1 MYAAFA
7 SCVRHL
13 FLATCFRQEQS
24 KSKVSAT
31 MTAQLPGAQDTSR
44 SRQYPHIGPEPLH
57 LSRNEIDELYN
68 LCADL
73 FASLDELSITY
84 TIVAGTLLGAVRQQ
98 SILFNDDDVDIA
110 IIDETDEYERMQRL
124 LPDMLTQKARERNLA
139 ETAEAKGTAGRTKP
153 KASAKYL
160 FKKRPWPGCDRVKS
174 SLQSRV
180 WVDIFVMKRY
190 DALDDILRVVSTKEN
205 GQDQPRD
212 YVDGITDALS
222 ACGAAFPLYHFDNRK
237 AIELW
242 PREYL
247 LPDELSPMSRSYNFG
262 PLMDVAGPAK
272 PVPALFRWFG
282 DDCFT
287 HYVKTV
293 EHTRSKKGKQDTAS
307 WEAGEKVP
315 LTDDLYM
322 PVQHSR
328 RTKRVWTKHS
338 RQSLDEY
345 VANATGKKH
354 SVSSTNDG
362 LATASSKAPNGTERS
377 NWFGAAVRT
386 VTNDSPDEP
395 NFDDANIRAIMEQ
408 HVAKARLKR
417 EEGLRDIYNSDPGL
431 GQAIASPSISSNV
444 GVPYPAIR
452 VERPF
457 LYDVDTFPMDRLL
470 ANTIGVGDLSLIH
483 EHNIKDKRMLL
494 FPLLDKANRE
504 RFHACYQNFVTT
516 FAIPL
521 LHSIALSQNIFATT
535 SSDEASSSITY
546 RFQQFPCIRI
556 VRPGEFSI
564 GPHCDIAYGHSI
576 GNINF
581 HIPLTPC
588 GGTNA
593 LFTESHPGKEDW
605 HPLRSKSPGLGY
617 VFDGARCLH
626 FALENTTDR
635 TRVSLDFRIAI
646 TRCKNGVPIDDLPV
660 DDALCSASILE
671 DRFSSEGP
679 GYYEEAYINMAAA
692 GPVVVKKKSLLN
704 GQSVL
709 SPPDRRVGFPFA

>member
-1 MYAAFA
+1 M
-7 SCVRHL
+7 
-13 FLATCFRQEQS
+13 
-24 KSKVSAT
+24 
-31 MTAQLPGAQDTSR
+31 
-44 SRQYPHIGPEPLH
+44 PE
-57 LSRNEIDELYN
+57 
-68 LCADL
+68 
-73 FASLDELSITY
+73 
-84 TIVAGTLLGAVRQQ
+84 
-98 SILFNDDDVDIA
+98 
-110 IIDETDEYERMQRL
+110 
-124 LPDMLTQKARERNLA
+124 
-139 ETAEAKGTAGRTKP
+139 
-153 KASAKYL
+153 
-160 FKKRPWPGCDRVKS
+160 
-174 SLQSRV
+174 
-180 WVDIFVMKRY
+180 
-190 DALDDILRVVSTKEN
+190 
-205 GQDQPRD
+205 
-212 YVDGITDALS
+212 
-222 ACGAAFPLYHFDNRK
+222 
-237 AIELW
+237 
-242 PREYL
+242 
-247 LPDELSPMSRSYNFG
+247 ELSPISRSYNFG
-262 PLMDVAGPAK
+262 PLTNVAGPAK
-272 PVPALFRWFG
+272 PVPALLRWFG

-293 EHTRSKKGKQDTAS
+293 EHTRSKKGKQDTTS

-328 RTKRVWTKHS
+328 RTKRVWTRHS
-338 RQSLDEY
+338 RQSLEEY
-345 VANATGKKH
+345 VANATGKKN
-354 SVSSTNDG
+354 SVVSTSNDG
-362 LATASSKAPNGTERS
+362 LATASSNATERS
-377 NWFGAAVRT
+377 NWFGAAVRKA
-386 VTNDSPDEP
+386 TNDSPDEP
-395 NFDDANIRAIMEQ
+395 NFDDANIRAIMEP

-417 EEGLRDIYNSDPGL
+417 EEGLRDICNNHKPGV
-431 GQAIASPSISSNV
+431 GRAIASPSISSNV
-444 GVPYPAIR
+444 GIPYPAIR
-452 VERPF
+452 MERPF

-470 ANTIGVGDLSLIH
+470 SDIIGVEDLSLLH
-483 EHNIKDKRMLL
+483 EHSIKDKRMLL
-494 FPLLDKANRE
+494 FPLLDRANRE

-521 LHSIALSQNIFATT
+521 LHSIALSQNIFATA

-564 GPHCDIAYGHSI
+564 GPHCDIAYGRSV

-581 HIPLTPC
+581 HVPLTPC
-588 GGTNA
+588 CGTNA

-646 TRCKNGVPIDDLPV
+646 TRCKNGVPIDALHV

-692 GPVVVKKKSLLN
+692 GPVVVKKKSLLK

-709 SPPDRRVGFPFA
+709 TPPDRRVGFPFT